1 MVGVMALGALA
12 STSIEART
20 IGERERDERVG
31 PGAGAAPV
39 AQRRPY
45 FLWLAT
51 PSLLSKA
58 DERAD
63 AAEVAWR
70 ERNAALIEA
79 NAAGVGP
86 VLEAPRRAAF
96 VMANHQ
102 TQADL
107 VVWRAARDG
116 LQRAVSRHL
125 GRPVRFGLEA
135 AVAGSV
141 VTAGL
146 TPSEAARLEGLP
158 GLRAVT
164 PVRTYTLT
172 DEAAAR
178 LVQSPNVSTGTT
190 VWDGRA
196 TGFPAQGEGLVVA
209 VLDTG
214 IRPAHNAFA
223 PTHRDGY
230 VQPAPRRGRLGLCAD
245 DANLGC
251 NNKVLGIYDYTG
263 RGLSSDGSLP
273 PIPSPV
279 KGIDDDG
286 HGTAMAAHAVGSR
299 VNGTGFQDAVSFSGA
314 APRAALLSYK
324 VCVGGLQCRDDWVVA
339 AIDQAIKDGAHV
351 VNMSFGGGDIP
362 LSGLPA
368 IPFFDAR
375 DAGIVVVSGSGN
387 SGPAPGVGNPCTSIT
402 VLCVGNSTTDRA
414 GSGASPGF
422 GFDPLQADVL
432 KPSSSRG
439 PGTAS
444 IGLVKP
450 DVVAP
455 GSRVWA
461 PIFTST
467 NRFEYYDDGGTST
480 ATAVASGAAALL
492 RQLRPSWNA
501 AATSS
506 ALSTSA
512 RPSVRLENGL
522 AATPFEAGAGRV
534 QVENAAKQGLY
545 FPDIVG
551 PVGELLPF
559 RPICVDGTRLY
570 APDPR
575 TYFCSQGGPLFPIEY
590 WVDDNGDWVN
600 DIEGG
605 MRRVNRAS
613 VSHEACSGNCTVQRL
628 VQGLP
633 GTGRITW
640 RARVDAP
647 DGIEVSVSPNQFT
660 LTPASQQLLTV
671 RVRGYRNESGSFDPG
686 WAFGRIWF
694 EPVIVQGSDGHPVD
708 ASRVTPAQVPWAVNF
723 TNREAL
729 PATRPVS
736 LPLNVLT
743 TVTVPAFG
751 AHERLWF
758 DVPAGLGDSTL
769 SIAISGPGN
778 VDLYVADAPTGE
790 TGTAPARSTA
800 AYRAIGA
807 GGAKEILVPLK
818 RLKFGR
824 LWITPVNNSG
834 ADASVNV
841 IVQTTR
847 WAGGHGKRPDR

>member
-20 IGERERDERVG
+20 VGEREREGRLG
-31 PGAGAAPV
+31 PGAGAAPA

-45 FLWLAT
+45 FLWLAA
-51 PSLLSKA
+51 PSLLAKA
-58 DERAD
+58 DARAD

-79 NAAGVGP
+79 NAAGAGP

-96 VMANHQ
+96 VMANQQ

-107 VVWRAARDG
+107 TAWRAARDG

-146 TPSEAARLEGLP
+146 TPSEATRLEGLP

-196 TGFPAQGEGLVVA
+196 TGFPAQGEGMVVA

-214 IRPAHNAFA
+214 VRPAHNAFA

-245 DANLGC
+245 DATLGC
-251 NNKVLGIYDYTG
+251 NDKVLGIYDYTG

-273 PIPSPV
+273 PIPSAA
-279 KGIDDDG
+279 KGIDADS

-299 VNGTGFQDAVSFSGA
+299 VSGTSSFGPISFSGV
-314 APRAALLSYK
+314 APRAALLSYQ
-324 VCVGGLQCRDDWVVA
+324 VCVPGLQCRDDWIVA
-339 AIDQAIKDGAHV
+339 ALDQAIKDGAHV
-351 VNMSFGGGDIP
+351 VNMSFGGGDTP

-387 SGPAPGVGNPCTSIT
+387 SGPAPGVGNPCTGIT
-402 VLCVGNSTTDRA
+402 VLCVGNSTTDRT
-414 GSGASPGF
+414 STNGF
-422 GFDPLQADVL
+422 PLGGVDAAQADVL
-432 KPSSSRG
+432 RQSSSRG

-450 DVVAP
+450 DAVAP
-455 GSRVWA
+455 GTNL
-461 PIFTST
+461 FTPSFNT
-467 NRFEYYDDGGTST
+467 QSGYLFTDGGGTST
-480 ATAVASGAAALL
+480 ASALTSGAAALL

-501 AATSS
+501 AATTS

-551 PVGELLPF
+551 PMGELLPF

-570 APDPR
+570 QPDPVSR
-575 TYFCSQGGPLFPIEY
+575 ACLDGGPIRPVRY
-590 WVDDNGDWVN
+590 WADNDGDWVN

-613 VSHEACSGNCTVQRL
+613 VSHEACSGNCIVQRL

-640 RARVDAP
+640 RARVEAP

-671 RVRGYRNESGSFDPG
+671 RVRGYRNESGNFDPG

-790 TGTAPARSTA
+790 TGTAPARSA
-800 AYRAIGA
+800 AVYRAIGA

-834 ADASVNV
+834 SEASVNV

>member
-31 PGAGAAPV
+31 TSGRAAAALP
-39 AQRRPY
+39 RRPY
-45 FLWLAT
+45 FLWLAA

-58 DERAD
+58 DARAD
-63 AAEVAWR
+63 ATELAWR

-79 NAAGVGP
+79 NAAGAGA
-86 VLEAPRRAAF
+86 VLEPPRRAAF
-96 VMANHQ
+96 VMGNYQ

-107 VVWRAARDG
+107 SAWRAARDE
-116 LQRAVSRHL
+116 LQRSISRHL

-146 TPSEAARLEGLP
+146 TANEAARLDGLP
-158 GLRAVT
+158 GLKAVT

-178 LVQSPNVSTGTT
+178 LVQSPSVSTGTT

-196 TGFPAQGEGLVVA
+196 TGFPAQGEGMVVA

-214 IRPAHNAFA
+214 IRPAHNTFS

-245 DANLGC
+245 DTNLGC
-251 NNKVLGIYDYTG
+251 NDKVLGIYDYTG
-263 RGLSSDGSLP
+263 RGLNSDGSLP
-273 PIPSPV
+273 PIPSAV
-279 KGIDDDG
+279 KGIDDDS

-299 VNGTGFQDAVSFSGA
+299 VDGTGFLGEVSFSGA

-324 VCVGGLQCRDDWVVA
+324 VCVAGLQCRDDWVVA
-339 AIDQAIKDGAHV
+339 ALDQAIKDGAHV
-351 VNMSFGGGDIP
+351 VNMSFAGGDTP
-362 LSGLPA
+362 LSGRPA
-368 IPFFDAR
+368 VPFWDAR

-387 SGPAPGVGNPCTSIT
+387 TGPAPGVGNPCTGIT

-414 GSGASPGF
+414 GSGTFPGV

-432 KPSSSRG
+432 KQSSSRG

-444 IGLVKP
+444 IGLLKP

-455 GSRVWA
+455 GSRVWS
-461 PIFTST
+461 PIFTTT

-534 QVENAAKQGLY
+534 QVENAATQGLY

-551 PVGELLPF
+551 PIGDLLPF
-559 RPICVDGTRLY
+559 RPICVDGSRLY
-570 APDPR
+570 SPDPSSFLC
-575 TYFCSQGGPLFPIEY
+575 TEGGPFLPIEY

-671 RVRGYRNESGSFDPG
+671 RVRGYRNDSGGFDPG
-686 WAFGRIWF
+686 WAFGRIWL
-694 EPVIVQGSDGHPVD
+694 EPVVVQGPDGRPSD

-723 TNREAL
+723 TERETL

-758 DVPAGLGDSTL
+758 DVPAGLGNTTVSV
-769 SIAISGPGN
+769 AISGPGN

-790 TGTAPARSTA
+790 TGMAPARSA
-800 AYRAIGA
+800 ATYRAIGV
-807 GGAKEILVPLK
+807 GGAKEILVPLR

-824 LWITPVNNSG
+824 LWITPVNNTG
-834 ADASVNV
+834 TDASVNV
-841 IVQTTR
+841 IVQTPR
-847 WAGGHGKRPDR
+847 SAGG

>member
-20 IGERERDERVG
+20 IGEREREGRVG
-31 PGAGAAPV
+31 PGAGAPAA

-51 PSLLSKA
+51 PSLLAKA

-107 VVWRAARDG
+107 VAWRAARDG

-146 TPSEAARLEGLP
+146 TPSEAARLDGLP

-178 LVQSPNVSTGTT
+178 LVQSPSVSTGTT

-245 DANLGC
+245 DATLGC

-273 PIPSPV
+273 PIPSAA
-279 KGIDDDG
+279 KGIDNDG
-286 HGTAMAAHAVGSR
+286 HGTRMAAHSVGSR
-299 VNGTGFQDAVSFSGA
+299 VSGTSSVGPISFSGV
-314 APRAALLSYK
+314 APRAALLSYQ
-324 VCVGGLQCRDDWVVA
+324 VCVPGLQCRDDWIVA
-339 AIDQAIKDGAHV
+339 ALDQAIKDGAHV
-351 VNMSFGGGDIP
+351 VNMSFGGGDTP

-387 SGPAPGVGNPCTSIT
+387 SGPAPGVGNPCTGIT
-402 VLCVGNSTTDRA
+402 VLCVGNSTTDRTA
-414 GSGASPGF
+414 TNGV
-422 GFDPLQADVL
+422 PLGVVDAAQADVL
-432 KPSSSRG
+432 RQSSSRG

-444 IGLVKP
+444 IGLIKP
-450 DVVAP
+450 DAVAP
-455 GSRVWA
+455 GTNL
-461 PIFTST
+461 FTPSFT
-467 NRFEYYDDGGTST
+467 TQ
-480 ATAVASGAAALL
+480 SG
-492 RQLRPSWNA
+492 
-501 AATSS
+501 
-506 ALSTSA
+506 
-512 RPSVRLENGL
+512 
-522 AATPFEAGAGRV
+522 F
-534 QVENAAKQGLY
+534 
-545 FPDIVG
+545 
-551 PVGELLPF
+551 
-559 RPICVDGTRLY
+559 
-570 APDPR
+570 
-575 TYFCSQGGPLFPIEY
+575 FCLF
-590 WVDDNGDWVN
+590 
-600 DIEGG
+600 
-605 MRRVNRAS
+605 
-613 VSHEACSGNCTVQRL
+613 
-628 VQGLP
+628 
-633 GTGRITW
+633 
-640 RARVDAP
+640 
-647 DGIEVSVSPNQFT
+647 
-660 LTPASQQLLTV
+660 
-671 RVRGYRNESGSFDPG
+671 
-686 WAFGRIWF
+686 
-694 EPVIVQGSDGHPVD
+694 
-708 ASRVTPAQVPWAVNF
+708 
-723 TNREAL
+723 
-729 PATRPVS
+729 
-736 LPLNVLT
+736 
-743 TVTVPAFG
+743 
-751 AHERLWF
+751 
-758 DVPAGLGDSTL
+758 
-769 SIAISGPGN
+769 
-778 VDLYVADAPTGE
+778 
-790 TGTAPARSTA
+790 
-800 AYRAIGA
+800 
-807 GGAKEILVPLK
+807 
-818 RLKFGR
+818 
-824 LWITPVNNSG
+824 
-834 ADASVNV
+834 
-841 IVQTTR
+841 
-847 WAGGHGKRPDR
+847 

>member
-20 IGERERDERVG
+20 IGEREREGRVG
-31 PGAGAAPV
+31 PGAGAPAAV
-39 AQRRPY
+39 QRRPY
-45 FLWLAT
+45 FLWLAA
-51 PSLLSKA
+51 PSLLAKA
-58 DERAD
+58 DARAD

-96 VMANHQ
+96 VMANQQ

-107 VVWRAARDG
+107 TAWRAARDG

-196 TGFPAQGEGLVVA
+196 TGFPAQGEGMVVA

-214 IRPAHNAFA
+214 VRPAHNAFA

-245 DANLGC
+245 DATLGC
-251 NNKVLGIYDYTG
+251 NDKVLGIYDYTG
-263 RGLSSDGSLP
+263 RGLNSDGSLP
-273 PIPSPV
+273 PIPSAA
-279 KGIDDDG
+279 KGIDADS

-299 VNGTGFQDAVSFSGA
+299 VSGTSSFGPISFSGV
-314 APRAALLSYK
+314 APRAALLSYQ
-324 VCVGGLQCRDDWVVA
+324 VCVPGLQCRDDWIVA
-339 AIDQAIKDGAHV
+339 ALDQAIKDGAHV

-387 SGPAPGVGNPCTSIT
+387 SGPAPGVGNPCTGIT
-402 VLCVGNSTTDRA
+402 VLCVGNSTTDRT
-414 GSGASPGF
+414 STNGF
-422 GFDPLQADVL
+422 PLGGVEAAQADVL
-432 KPSSSRG
+432 RQSSSRG

-450 DVVAP
+450 DAVAP
-455 GSRVWA
+455 GTNL
-461 PIFTST
+461 FTPSFNT
-467 NRFEYYDDGGTST
+467 QSGYLFTDGGGTST
-480 ATAVASGAAALL
+480 ASALTSGAAALL

-501 AATSS
+501 AATTS

-551 PVGELLPF
+551 PVGDLLPF
-559 RPICVDGTRLY
+559 RPICVDGSRLY
-570 APDPR
+570 SPDPSSFLC
-575 TYFCSQGGPLFPIEY
+575 TQGGPFLPVEY

-600 DIEGG
+600 DISGG

-640 RARVDAP
+640 RARVEAP

-723 TNREAL
+723 TDREAL
-729 PATRPVS
+729 PATRPIS

-743 TVTVPAFG
+743 TVTVPAFA
-751 AHERLWF
+751 AHERMWF
-758 DVPAGLGDSTL
+758 DVPAGLGDVTL
-769 SIAISGPGN
+769 SVAVNGPGN
-778 VDLYVADAPTGE
+778 VDLYITDAPTGE
-790 TGTAPARSTA
+790 SGTAPARSA
-800 AYRAIGA
+800 ATYRAIGA

-834 ADASVNV
+834 SEASINV
-841 IVQTTR
+841 IVQTIR
-847 WAGGHGKRPDR
+847 SAGG